1 MKHRYLNKIYAK
13 FFGYFWLP
21 CPLCG
26 QMFGGHEWEDIDGKP
41 STIPDPDHMKIFLS
55 GISNKNLRIALG
67 LAICPDCT
75 KDGKGVLE

>member
-1 MKHRYLNKIYAK
+1 
-13 FFGYFWLP
+13 
-21 CPLCG
+21 
-26 QMFGGHEWEDIDGKP
+26 MFGGHEWKDIDGKP

-55 GISNKNLRIALG
+55 GISNRNLRIALG